1 MNINIV
7 TKNYDA
13 GERLKGLIDKKFAK
27 LDKYFSKDMTA
38 TVTITDTKGKVKME
52 ATLPIKDMFFRAE
65 ATAPD
70 AYTALDVVVEKL
82 STQMSRFKTKL
93 QRRFK
98 DTKEYAFEE
107 LPESAVP
114 EPGEEQ
120 LIRRKHFVLTPM
132 NVDEA
137 IMQMELL
144 EHNFYVFLNMETDST
159 DVVYK
164 RADGTYGLLETA
176 K

>member
-13 GERLKGLIDKKFAK
+13 GERLKGLIDKKFKK

-52 ATLPIKDMFFRAE
+52 ATLPLKDMFFRAE
-65 ATAPD
+65 ATASD

-107 LPESAVP
+107 LPESNGP

-120 LIRRKHFVLTPM
+120 LIRRKKFTLTPM

-144 EHNFYVFLNMETDST
+144 EHNFYVFLNIETDST

-164 RADGTYGLLETA
+164 RAGGTYGLLETA

>member
-13 GERLKGLIDKKFAK
+13 GERLKGLIDKKFKK
-27 LDKYFSKDMTA
+27 LDKYFAKDMTA

-52 ATLPIKDMFFRAE
+52 ATLPLKDMFFRAE
-65 ATAPD
+65 ATAAD

-82 STQMSRFKTKL
+82 SSQMSRFKTKL

-98 DTKEYAFEE
+98 DTKEYQFAE
-107 LPESAVP
+107 LPDSNVA

-120 LIRRKHFVLTPM
+120 VNRRKKFTQTPM
-132 NVDEA
+132 TVDEA
-137 IMQMELL
+137 VMQMELL
-144 EHNFYVFLNMETDST
+144 EHSFHVFLNMETNST

-164 RADGTYGLLETA
+164 RADGTYGLLETEQ
-176 K
+176 

>member
-13 GERLKGLIDKKFAK
+13 GERLKSLIDKKFKK

-65 ATAPD
+65 ATAAD

-107 LPESAVP
+107 LPESNGP

-120 LIRRKHFVLTPM
+120 LIRRKKFTLTPM